1 MAEMLR
7 KLFKGEL
14 DPDGRLIRDRNEGE
28 PSRYWENMKQVTE
41 AEKALCA
48 TFTEKQKELFE
59 RYQTL
64 AYDIENF
71 DREERFSYG
80 FRLGMLLAMEA
91 CEISDKYIE

>member
-14 DPDGRLIRDRNEGE
+14 DPDGRLVHDRKENES
-28 PSRYWENMKQVTE
+28 SRYWENIDELGK

-48 TFTEKQKELFE
+48 TFTEEQKELFE
-59 RYQTL
+59 KYQQL
-64 AYDIENF
+64 ICDSKDI

-80 FRLGMLLAMEA
+80 FRLGMLLAVEA
-91 CEISDKYIE
+91 CDISDKYLE